1 MPRPK
6 SSVTPIPVPAD
17 LVAAVLGNDKG
28 TTSLGQIKTAHQD
41 LVKAQS
47 EIQAGLN
54 NPVALT
60 LARGIAGTANVKIEV
75 TLEGELFVVPA
86 TPSKPKTVKAKTVKA
101 KTVAKAPKAK
111 KVTRA
116 KRAPKKAPVVDAAAA
131 PVVDDAAAAPVADAP
146 KKVKKAKRA
155 PKKVAAKGNGAAKKG
170 NGAAKKDSNMPSF
183 PSISE
188 LRAKAAAANVDI
200 SAIAPQ
206 NKRAILDAIENAAPP
221 VA

>member
-28 TTSLGQIKTAHQD
+28 TTSLEQIKTAHQD
-41 LVKAQS
+41 LVAAQK

-86 TPSKPKTVKAKTVKA
+86 TKAKQAA
-101 KTVAKAPKAK
+101 KKVVAKPAKKAPK
-111 KVTRA
+111 A
-116 KRAPKKAPVVDAAAA
+116 KRAPKKAPVVDAATA